1 MREIAITSQEK
12 FIPVGGGG
20 GASITDPTYRRDV
33 TVREIEGETLVLD
46 LESGKIHQFNL
57 TASYIWH
64 KCDGKTLLGEIAGL
78 LAAEF
83 DVDRRTAEQDV
94 VATINKLRELQLLVA
109 MEETQEQGHLAP

>member
-1 MREIAITSQEK
+1 M
-12 FIPVGGGG
+12 
-20 GASITDPTYRRDV
+20 
-33 TVREIEGETLVLD
+33 LD